1 MTSLTRFYI
10 SGKTAADMNEKNEL
24 TARIPREF
32 GGMRLDKAL
41 ARLFP
46 EVTRSRL
53 QTWIREGRVEVSH
66 SPTTAAGIPSP
77 ASRPSSLLSP
87 RYAVIAGDLIRIH
100 VPPPTDAGWMAQ
112 DIPLAIVYED
122 PDILVIDKPPGLVV
136 HPGAGNPSGTLL
148 NALLNHV
155 PGLAE
160 LPRAGIVHRLDKDT
174 SGLMVVAKKETV
186 RQKLIKQLQERSVER
201 VYLAIVNGVMISGG
215 TINAPIG
222 RHRTQRVRM
231 AVSSRGK
238 PAVSHY
244 RVLKKYR
251 AHTLVQVKLESG
263 RTHQIRVHMAHLHY
277 PVVGD
282 PVYGGRLKI
291 PAGASGALKDAL
303 HRFRRQALHALKLSL
318 IHPETGKRTQWV
330 ASVPRDMSELMEM
343 LTRDSTLRSN

>member
-1 MTSLTRFYI
+1 MTSLTRFY
-10 SGKTAADMNEKNEL
+10 SAGKPAADMNKKNEL
-24 TARIPREF
+24 SAQIPSEF

-53 QTWIREGRVEVSH
+53 QVWIKEGRVEISH
-66 SPTTAAGIPSP
+66 SPTTAAGSLSSAAHQSFPLS
-77 ASRPSSLLSP
+77 SRA
-87 RYAVIAGDLIRIH
+87 AVIAGDMIRIH

-136 HPGAGNPSGTLL
+136 HPGAGNPNGTLL

-155 PGLAE
+155 PGLGE

-186 RQKLIKQLQERSVER
+186 RQKLIKQLLERSIER
-201 VYLAIVNGVMISGG
+201 VYLAIVNGVMVSGG
-215 TINAPIG
+215 TIDAPIG

-231 AVSSRGK
+231 VVSSRGK

-251 AHTLVQVKLESG
+251 AHTLVQVRLESG

-282 PVYGGRLKI
+282 PVYGGRLQI
-291 PAGASGALKDAL
+291 PAGASDTLRDAL
-303 HRFRRQALHALKLSL
+303 HRCKRQALHALKLSL
-318 IHPETGKRTQWV
+318 IHPGTGKRVQWV
-330 ASVPRDMSELMEM
+330 TSVPQDMSELMEI
-343 LTRDSTLRSN
+343 LTRDTRLRSK